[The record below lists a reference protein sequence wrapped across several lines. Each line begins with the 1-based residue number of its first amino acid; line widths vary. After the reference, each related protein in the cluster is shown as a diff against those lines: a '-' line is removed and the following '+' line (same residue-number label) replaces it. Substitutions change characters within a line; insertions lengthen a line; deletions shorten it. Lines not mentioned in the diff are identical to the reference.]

1 MKKLHKLI
9 LVAVAMLM
17 TLSVSAS
24 TFNEAR
30 VYINPGHG
38 GWTANDRPLAT
49 INYEVLDTLG
59 FFETNTLLIKCLDL
73 YYNLVDAGVGFTKL
87 SRNSNGWVSDGY
99 YAATENDKVTYETEG
114 EALVTLSVIAAD
126 VEANNI
132 DYFFS
137 AHSNASTDGSTVNY
151 PLLLFRGYDSEVGNG
166 LVEAKNMAVAAWPYI
181 NKNDCTYKSYYQNEG
196 DCNARGDLSFMG
208 TTSATTVNGYYGYY
222 GVLKHGADGYL
233 CEGCFHTYQPER
245 HRLLNDDYCKQ
256 EGERF
261 ARAIRSWFGDA
272 GKTTGDIMG
281 TVKDISCALEHDL
294 YNYKTNSIDAYYPL
308 NGVTVTLKDTSG
320 NVLDTYT
327 TDGEY
332 NGVFVFTD
340 LNPGTYVIDYSSVE
354 DFWEETEEIEVVAN
368 ETSFTNA
375 TLIPLT
381 EDPEDYIEGEV
392 VEVTNYAYPEQDG
405 DIVVSKSYNMA
416 QEGEV
421 TTIAELAD
429 QTIRRAIIRDGYI
442 YTLSVDA
449 DGTPALMVFGAEDGV
464 KVADI
469 STEGVSTEGYEGL
482 SHKQIISDI
491 AFTDDGVL
499 IGTNSSVVGRESNSY
514 QTGDFYVYKWE
525 PIEGDDIAFE
535 APVTLYQL
543 PTNTSNSLAAAGN
556 NYSNYLANT
565 IAVNGPSD
573 EFTLYIDSHAGNGW
587 TTTYGMKFGA
597 WEFVNGEFTS
607 YAWDSLSGIYEST
620 VGEDFK
626 FTLSANDVERL
637 VYDSKSIATS
647 EVYIQQADGAALSMP
662 AMDGVSALSS
672 GGAFFRY
679 GGSILFSMPI
689 VTENDGQYDY
699 SVNLYNVTDE
709 GIGAAELINASE
721 VLATT
726 DELVKVTAM
735 VAVDNADITEYLMVA
750 NEIYKYSTVDQA
762 QDNGAIRVYAYDLK
776 LEETDEVFTL
786 SYKLNADADA
796 ATVIFKNAE
805 TGAEVATVT
814 GTALK
819 GENSIIVDES
829 TFDDITVSYSWEVA
843 VEGTSITRFAKYSD
857 DDDDNMKFYAP
868 YGVKIDKSP
877 ESDYFGRVYVTNT
890 YAGTV
895 DEKATEVGLYV
906 LGADLSDVTEQGATA
921 YTGGIEWTGTAGEG
935 PRKMAVASDGRLFLC
950 DQSTSN
956 SGIYYMNPE
965 TMEASLFFDGAT
977 RSSGS
982 VYIDG
987 TYVCGEINS
996 LGIRGEGDDTELYA
1010 VDETA
1015 SGSTWKKYISVYNI
1029 GTATSWAAAPN
1040 SSKSHSSYIGNG
1052 NNSIQPVDGGFW
1064 AGQYRGAGSN
1074 SSANPCFFYY
1084 SDQYGDAVWDSATPS
1099 IVSESSQN
1107 GALAVN
1113 ESETLIAT
1121 CIGGQLG
1128 IFSYRIKIDGTPEV
1142 TEEFYAELEGQ
1153 GTYANDFEFDYAG
1166 NLYAVSNIGERLG
1179 VWAMPTSENACTT
1192 PAKSSMVIAFASSVG
1207 GVESDALV
1215 TITPNPA
1222 SSIITISGEDMKE
1235 IKIYAANG
1243 AMVKSVAANNAS
1255 SITINVS
1262 DLNAGI
1268 YLVKVDNEESVK
1280 LIKR

>member
-9 LVAVAMLM
+9 LVAVTMLM
-17 TLSVSAS
+17 TFSVSAS
-24 TFNEAR
+24 TFNDAR

-49 INYEVLDTLG
+49 INYEVMDTLG

-87 SRNSNGWVSDGY
+87 SRNSNGWVIEDY
-99 YAATENDKVTYETEG
+99 YVATDNDKVTYEGEG

-137 AHSNASTDGSTVNY
+137 AHSNAATEGTTTNY
-151 PLLLFRGYDSEVGNG
+151 PLLLFRGYDAEVGNG

-196 DCNARGDLSFMG
+196 DCNARGDISFMG
-208 TTSATTVNGYYGYY
+208 SYSTVNGYTGYY
-222 GVLKHGADGYL
+222 GVLKHGADGFL

-261 ARAIRSWFGDA
+261 ARAIRAWFGDA

-308 NGVTVTLKDTSG
+308 NGVTVTLKDKSG
-320 NVLDTYT
+320 NILSTYT

-332 NGVFVFTD
+332 NGVFVFPELT
-340 LNPGTYVIDYSSVE
+340 PGTYVIDYSSVE
-354 DFWEETEEIEVVAN
+354 GFWEESEEIEVVAN

-381 EDPEDYIEGEV
+381 EDPEDYVEGVV
-392 VEVTNYAYPEQDG
+392 VEVTNYPYPEQDG

-416 QEGEV
+416 QAGEV
-421 TTIAELAD
+421 KTIAELAD
-429 QTIRRAIIRDGYI
+429 VTIRRAILRDGYI

-449 DGTPALMVFGAEDGV
+449 DGTPSLMVFSAEDGT
-464 KVADI
+464 KVTDI
-469 STEGVSTEGYEGL
+469 STEGVSTEGYEGK

-525 PIEGDDIAFE
+525 PIEGDDIAFA

-543 PTNTSNSLAAAGN
+543 PTNTSNSIAAAGN

-573 EFTLYIDSHAGNGW
+573 NFNLYIDSHAGNGW
-587 TTTYGMKFGA
+587 TTTYGMKFGT
-597 WEFVNGEFTS
+597 WTFVNEEFTA
-607 YAWDSLSGIYEST
+607 YEWDSLSGIYEST
-620 VGEDFK
+620 VGEDFRL
-626 FTLSANDVERL
+626 TLSANDIERL

-647 EVYIQQADGAALSMP
+647 EVYVQQGGTALSMP
-662 AMDGVSALSS
+662 SMSDVSTLSS
-672 GGAFFRY
+672 GGIFFRY
-679 GGSILFSMPI
+679 GGSILFAMPI
-689 VTENDGQYDY
+689 VTENEGKYDY
-699 SVNLYNVTDE
+699 SVNLYNVTEE
-709 GIGAAELINASE
+709 GIGAAELINTSE
-721 VLATT
+721 VLATK
-726 DELVKVTAM
+726 DELLKTTAM
-735 VAVDNADITEYLMVA
+735 VAVDNADINEYLMIG
-750 NEIYKYSTVDQA
+750 NEIYTYSTVDQA
-762 QDNGAIRVYAYDLK
+762 QVNGAIRVFAYDLK
-776 LEETDEVFTL
+776 QEVNDDIFTL
-786 SYKLNADADA
+786 SYKLNADAET
-796 ATVIFKNAE
+796 ATIIFKNAE
-805 TGAEVATVT
+805 SGAEVATVA
-814 GTALK
+814 GTANK
-819 GENSIIVDES
+819 GENSVVVDEN
-829 TFDDITVSYSWEVA
+829 TFDDITISYSWEVA
-843 VEGTSITRFAKYSD
+843 VEGASITRFAKYSD
-857 DDDDNMKFYAP
+857 DTDDMMKYYAP

-877 ESDYFGRVYVTNT
+877 ESDYFGRVYVANT

-895 DEKATEVGLYV
+895 DEKATEVGVYV

-921 YTGGIEWTGTAGEG
+921 YTGGVEWTGTAGEG
-935 PRKMAVASDGRLFLC
+935 PRKMAVAADGRLFLC
-950 DQSTSN
+950 DQSTTN

-982 VYIDG
+982 LSVNG

-996 LGIRGEGDDTELYA
+996 LGIRGEGESTELYA

-1015 SGSTWKKYISVYNI
+1015 SGSGWKKYVSVYNI
-1029 GTATSWAAAPN
+1029 GTATSWTQAPN
-1040 SSKSHSSYIGNG
+1040 SSKAHSSYIGNG
-1052 NNSIQPVDGGFW
+1052 NNSIQPVSGGFW

-1074 SSANPCFFYY
+1074 SSANPSFFYY

-1121 CIGGQLG
+1121 CIGGQLEVY
-1128 IFSYRIKIDGTPEV
+1128 SYRLKLDATPEV
-1142 TEEFYAELEGQ
+1142 TMEFAAALDGQ
-1153 GTYANDFEFDYAG
+1153 SSYANDFEFDYAG
-1166 NLYAVSNIGERLG
+1166 NLYAVSNLGERLG
-1179 VWAMPTSENACTT
+1179 VWAMPTTNNACTT
-1192 PAKSSMVIAFASSVG
+1192 PAKSTMLIIFASSVG
-1207 GVESDALV
+1207 DIESDAIV
-1215 TITPNPA
+1215 AVTPNPA
-1222 SSIITISGEDMKE
+1222 TSIVTITGKDMKD

-1243 AMVKSVAANNAS
+1243 AVVKSVAANNAS
-1255 SITINVS
+1255 SVTINVA